1 MWELL
6 GLLNAAS
13 IDRQIVNVEET
24 VLVSQANSSRLNND
38 RLIAAEIPQTQE
50 QKIIPDRNNLKYPG
64 RVNWKDPEAPIF
76 SYPGTAT
83 EFNFTGTSLK
93 IELSEHNWGDKNYI
107 DVYLDDNPKPVT
119 IKLEGN
125 WGKPLVY
132 DIATDLENKP
142 HRATIVKRN
151 DFVTGHFQLHGI
163 ITDGELLP
171 ATPLSNRKIEVYGDS
186 ISAGAAT
193 EYEQTGVQDPDG
205 NNDVYSN
212 GYYSYAS
219 VLARNYDADLA
230 LIAQSGA
237 SLIDGYGFWH
247 RGTGMEAFYNRI
259 APLDDAATWD
269 FNNYQPDLV
278 IVALG
283 QNDSATI
290 KLGEDMTAAEW
301 KDRYKQFIAN
311 LRSQHPN
318 AYFIGMFPNMYHNR
332 EWDGYLT
339 EAIAEYR
346 QENDDKRVFSLI
358 HEQVTPGHPRISEQQ
373 LMADTL
379 QEFIDGTLIEEGFNW
394 DLAD

>member
-6 GLLNAAS
+6 GLLKAAS
-13 IDRQIVNVEET
+13 IDLQAVNVEET

-38 RLIAAEIPQTQE
+38 RLIATEILQTKE
-50 QKIIPDRNNLKYPG
+50 QRIIPDRNNLKYPG

-93 IELSEHNWGDKNYI
+93 IQLSEHNWGDKNYI

-346 QENDDKRVFSLI
+346 QENNDERVFSLI